1 MPLCASFD
9 AVGYFARDGA
19 VFERVGEV
27 LLGPDTRPLP
37 QNPPLWRAADA
48 FEWLDA
54 SVRNALAP
62 AADLL
67 QPVGERLRD
76 VREAPDG
83 HLYLLTDES
92 RGALLRVEP
101 A

>member
-1 MPLCASFD
+1 MAFVTASRLPGWRGSLV
-9 AVGYFARDGA
+9 VGSLKFRLLARLSLDG
-19 VFERVGEV
+19 ERVVSEQRV
-27 LLGPDTRPLP
+27 
-37 QNPPLWRAADA
+37 
-48 FEWLDA
+48 
-54 SVRNALAP
+54 
-62 AADLL
+62 L